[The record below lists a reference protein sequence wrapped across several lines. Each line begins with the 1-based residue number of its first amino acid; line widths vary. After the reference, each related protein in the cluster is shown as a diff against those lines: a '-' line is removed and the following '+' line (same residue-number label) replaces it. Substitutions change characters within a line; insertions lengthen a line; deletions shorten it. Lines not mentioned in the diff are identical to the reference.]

1 MTGKN
6 PGIRSCLVMFVYV
19 ICYLKMVFPHHA
31 LDLQHHGTALG
42 LPLQMHPFV
51 FTWLLSWVV
60 TLCRHSAP
68 LSLFDAILLSDH
80 TEMGWYRWERQ
91 GWLTDKTWRQYPN
104 LSDPNV
110 FLGDTSL

>member
-31 LDLQHHGTALG
+31 LELQHHGTALG
-42 LPLQMHPFV
+42 LPLQMHPSV

-60 TLCRHSAP
+60 TLCQHSAP
-68 LSLFDAILLSDH
+68 CPSLMPSCCLITL
-80 TEMGWYRWERQ
+80 RWAGTGGKGRA
-91 GWLTDKTWRQYPN
+91 G
-104 LSDPNV
+104 
-110 FLGDTSL
+110 